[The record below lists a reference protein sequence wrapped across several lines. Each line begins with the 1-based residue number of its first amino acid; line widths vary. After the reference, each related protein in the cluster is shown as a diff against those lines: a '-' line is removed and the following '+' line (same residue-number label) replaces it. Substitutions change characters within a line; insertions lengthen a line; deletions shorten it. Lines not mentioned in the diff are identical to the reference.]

1 MVEKLIKTV
10 WKRAKMVVLAL
21 AVSSLLA
28 ACGEDKEDNNISD
41 NQVKQGVFREKEK
54 MEQVLGVIEG
64 DSNVAAIA
72 CYDNILYMLVNA
84 YPKGGHTVVLRAW
97 DKAGNKLSEATVYKI
112 APGEAGPDVGVMPL
126 VADGIDTE
134 VNTSSVTR
142 NAYDFRITPQGN
154 VLYTL
159 NESGTDENGE
169 TVDRNYLKGV
179 DKTGMELFSLDIKSL
194 TEGEEAV
201 AVQSVVFSPDN
212 TFYLLTGQK
221 IFEVDTAGNIV
232 NKYDP
237 PEGYKDLYNPAFY
250 YKGEPVFT
258 IWNYEGETSTVK
270 SLIFDFKTGRVKK
283 ELDIPQNIL
292 NQYSVYPGMESGYDL
307 ILSNSTGLYGYNPGA
322 AEPVPIMNYVASN
335 LPISG
340 FENVC
345 FLNGKEFVCN
355 YYDNVENKN
364 RIAWMEHVEP
374 SSIPDRQ
381 VMTLAMF
388 GSDTNMLQKVISFNK
403 SSQKY
408 KILVTDY
415 STYATTED
423 YNAGITVLNN
433 EIAAGK
439 VPDIIYNTGSFD
451 FRNYAEKGMLADFY
465 ELIKADGEVKLEDY
479 CGNVFK
485 AFETNGKLYELAHDF
500 YVETMVGKKSIFGE
514 DTSLTWEKMNQI
526 LTRYPDASAFQNTT
540 TRELVLNWALRYCMD
555 EFVDWQKSTCNFDSV
570 GFRSL
575 LAFASKFPDTIDYD
589 KLYENNNAWA
599 MQEQQF
605 ISNASLLNPLTISN
619 MNDIKNLTYGSFL
632 EEVTPVGFPN
642 NRGMGSS
649 ICAVGTF
656 GISEKSVHK
665 QTVWEFVKQFILPEQ
680 QMPKE
685 NDRYSR
691 YGLPVYKPA
700 LLEMASHMTE
710 KPFYINSESGEKVY
724 YDNTVTINGQEIVVE
739 PATQQ
744 EAKKWLDFI
753 LSVDKKVNSAA
764 EHLLKIVNEEAAS
777 YFNGQ
782 KSVEDVTK
790 IIQSRMGIYISENS

>member
-1 MVEKLIKTV
+1 MAVGCGSATEPAVKT
-10 WKRAKMVVLAL
+10 
-21 AVSSLLA
+21 
-28 ACGEDKEDNNISD
+28 
-41 NQVKQGVFREKEK
+41 
-54 MEQVLGVIEG
+54 
-64 DSNVAAIA
+64 
-72 CYDNILYMLVNA
+72 
-84 YPKGGHTVVLRAW
+84 
-97 DKAGNKLSEATVYKI
+97 
-112 APGEAGPDVGVMPL
+112 
-126 VADGIDTE
+126 
-134 VNTSSVTR
+134 
-142 NAYDFRITPQGN
+142 
-154 VLYTL
+154 
-159 NESGTDENGE
+159 
-169 TVDRNYLKGV
+169 
-179 DKTGMELFSLDIKSL
+179 
-194 TEGEEAV
+194 EEAR
-201 AVQSVVFSPDN
+201 SGEI
-212 TFYLLTGQK
+212 L
-221 IFEVDTAGNIV
+221 
-232 NKYDP
+232 
-237 PEGYKDLYNPAFY
+237 PE
-250 YKGEPVFT
+250 E
-258 IWNYEGETSTVK
+258 
-270 SLIFDFKTGRVKK
+270 
-283 ELDIPQNIL
+283 
-292 NQYSVYPGMESGYDL
+292 
-307 ILSNSTGLYGYNPGA
+307 
-322 AEPVPIMNYVASN
+322 
-335 LPISG
+335 
-340 FENVC
+340 
-345 FLNGKEFVCN
+345 
-355 YYDNVENKN
+355 
-364 RIAWMEHVEP
+364 
-374 SSIPDRQ
+374 
-381 VMTLAMF
+381 
-388 GSDTNMLQKVISFNK
+388 
-403 SSQKY
+403 
-408 KILVTDY
+408 
-415 STYATTED
+415 
-423 YNAGITVLNN
+423 
-433 EIAAGK
+433 
-439 VPDIIYNTGSFD
+439 
-451 FRNYAEKGMLADFY
+451 
-465 ELIKADGEVKLEDY
+465 
-479 CGNVFK
+479 
-485 AFETNGKLYELAHDF
+485 
-500 YVETMVGKKSIFGE
+500 IFGE

>member
-159 NESGTDENGE
+159 NESGTGKNGE
-169 TVDRNYLKGV
+169 SVDRNYLKGV
-179 DKTGMELFSLDIKSL
+179 DKTGTELFSLDIKSL
-194 TEGEEAV
+194 AEGEEAV
-201 AVQSVVFSPDN
+201 TVQSIVFSTDN

-221 IFEVDTAGNIV
+221 IFEVDTTGNIV
-232 NKYDP
+232 NKYEL
-237 PEGYKDLYNPAFY
+237 PEGYTDLYSPAFY

-270 SLIFDFKTGRVKK
+270 SLIFDFKTGSVKK
-283 ELDIPQNIL
+283 ELDIPKNIL
-292 NQYSVYPGMESGYDL
+292 NQYSIYPGMESGYDL
-307 ILSNSTGLYGYNPGA
+307 VLSNSTGLYGYRLGE
-322 AEPVPIMNYVASN
+322 AEPGSLMNYIASDLPVNGLEN
-335 LPISG
+335 L
-340 FENVC
+340 C
-345 FLNGKEFVCN
+345 FLNGKEFVCS
-355 YYDNVENKN
+355 YYDIAQSKSRV
-364 RIAWMEHVEP
+364 AWMEYVEP

-381 VMTLAMF
+381 VITLAMF